1 MMTRQEQF
9 ANPFLT
15 SKVKSTIVGGGGV
28 DEGKKER

>member
-1 MMTRQEQF
+1 MMTKEEQF

-15 SKVKSTIVGGGGV
+15 SKVKSTIVGGGV

>member
-15 SKVKSTIVGGGGV
+15 SMVKSTIGVGGV